1 MRLDENDVLEEEKKQ
16 DVVKQLPGSTKE
28 FDRWDVLIREFLQGN
43 SLDLRSKQ
51 LIDISPKLY
60 NYRQIQVLDLSD
72 NTGL

>member
-51 LIDISPKLY
+51 LNDISPKLY